1 MTRQTSEAVRLGAA
15 AGLRKGLDGFLW
27 MLRIL
32 LPVSLGTSM
41 LGWSGL
47 LEKLSGFLAPV
58 MGILHLP
65 GMAAL
70 PILIGG
76 AGGIYGGLA
85 AMASLPLTPAQA
97 TLVAIFLLMSHN
109 LVLEGIVQ
117 GKSGINGWVV
127 TAFRIG
133 TAALTTWVCG
143 LLIPSP
149 AAASAVAAAAPAAEA
164 VRIPFLHFLGGWAL
178 STLKLSAK
186 ILLIITALLVVL
198 EILKAL
204 GWLRRFVKALTP
216 VLRVLGLGEETG
228 YIWTAA
234 GVFGLTYCAPLVVE
248 EAKAGLLSRRELVKL
263 NLSISIN
270 HSFIEDPLLFMS
282 AGVGGVFWLFVP
294 RLLVAILAVRL
305 LSLGGLLTRCRPGAG
320 RKGSRSP
327 GRRGTPRP

>member
-1 MTRQTSEAVRLGAA
+1 MRQQTAEALRQGAV
-15 AGLRKGLDGFLW
+15 AGLRKGLSGFLW

-32 LPVSLGTSM
+32 VPVSLGTAV

-47 LEKLSGFLAPV
+47 LEKLGALLAPV
-58 MGILHLP
+58 MGLLHLP
-65 GMAAL
+65 GTAAL
-70 PILIGG
+70 PLVIGG
-76 AGGIYGGLA
+76 VGGIYGGLA
-85 AMASLPLTPAQA
+85 SMASLPLAPGEA
-97 TLVAIFLLMSHN
+97 TLVAIFLLMAHN

-127 TAFRIG
+127 TVFRIL

-143 LLIPSP
+143 LLIPAGAGAGDAP
-149 AAASAVAAAAPAAEA
+149 AAAVEAARAGFFSAPQAH
-164 VRIPFLHFLGGWAL
+164 FFQFLGGWAL
-178 STLKLSAK
+178 STVKLSAK
-186 ILLIITALLVVL
+186 ILLIITTLLVAL

-204 GWLRRFVKALTP
+204 GWLRHVVKALTP

-234 GVFGLTYCAPLVVE
+234 GIFGLTYCAPLVVE
-248 EAKAGLLSRRELVKL
+248 EAKAGLLSRCELVKL

-270 HSFIEDPLLFMS
+270 HSFIEDPLLFLS

-305 LSLGGLLTRCRPGAG
+305 LSIGELLGRG
-320 RKGSRSP
+320 RRERAP
-327 GRRGTPRP
+327 RGTPRP

>member
-1 MTRQTSEAVRLGAA
+1 VRRETVEALRRGSA
-15 AGLRKGLDGFLW
+15 AGLQKGLKGFLW

-32 LPVSLGTSM
+32 LPVSLGTSL

-47 LEKLSGFLAPV
+47 LERLSVFLSPV

-70 PILIGG
+70 PIVIGG

-85 AMASLPLTPAQA
+85 AMASLPLTQAQA

-117 GKSGINGWVV
+117 AKSGINGWVV
-127 TAFRIG
+127 TVFRIA

-143 LLIPSP
+143 FLIPSP
-149 AAASAVAAAAPAAEA
+149 AGQAAAAHAAAA
-164 VRIPFLHFLGGWAL
+164 VDVVRAPFLQFLGGWAL

-204 GWLRRFVKALTP
+204 GWLRRVVKALTP
-216 VLRVLGLGEETG
+216 VLRVLGLGDETG

-234 GVFGLTYCAPLVVE
+234 GIFGLTYCAPLVVE

-305 LSLGGLLTRCRPGAG
+305 LSLGGLLRR
-320 RKGSRSP
+320 RNQSP
-327 GRRGTPRP
+327 GRRGLPRP

>member
-1 MTRQTSEAVRLGAA
+1 MRRQTVEALRQGAV
-15 AGLRKGLDGFLW
+15 AGLRKGLSGFLW

-32 LPVSLGTSM
+32 VPVSFGTAL

-47 LEKLSGFLAPV
+47 LAKLGALLAPV
-58 MGILHLP
+58 MGLLHLP
-65 GMAAL
+65 GTAAL
-70 PILIGG
+70 PLVIGG
-76 AGGIYGGLA
+76 VGGIYGGLA
-85 AMASLPLTPAQA
+85 SMASLPLSPGEA
-97 TLVAIFLLMSHN
+97 TLVAIFLLMAHN

-127 TAFRIG
+127 TVFRIL

-143 LLIPSP
+143 LLIPAGAP
-149 AAASAVAAAAPAAEA
+149 AGQVAAAAAAAGEA
-164 VRIPFLHFLGGWAL
+164 REPFLQFLAGWAL
-178 STLKLSAK
+178 STLRLSAK
-186 ILLIITALLVVL
+186 ILLIITALLVAL
-198 EILKAL
+198 EIMKAL
-204 GWLRRFVKALTP
+204 GWLRHVVKALTP

-234 GVFGLTYCAPLVVE
+234 GIFGLTYCAPLVVE

-270 HSFIEDPLLFMS
+270 HSFIEDPLLFLS

-305 LSLGGLLTRCRPGAG
+305 LSIGELLGRG
-320 RKGSRSP
+320 RRERGP
-327 GRRGTPRP
+327 RGTPRP

>member
-1 MTRQTSEAVRLGAA
+1 MTAQTGEALRRGSV
-15 AGLRKGLDGFLW
+15 AGLQKGLSGFLW

-32 LPVSLGTSM
+32 VPVSLGTAL
-41 LGWSGL
+41 LGWCGL
-47 LEKLSGFLAPV
+47 LDKLGELLAPV
-58 MGILHLP
+58 MGVLHLP
-65 GMAAL
+65 GTAAL
-70 PILIGG
+70 PLVIGG

-85 AMASLPLTPAQA
+85 SMASLQLSTGEA
-97 TLVAIFLLMSHN
+97 TLVAVFLLMSHN

-127 TAFRIG
+127 TAFRIA

-143 LLIPSP
+143 FFLPTGAP
-149 AAASAVAAAAPAAEA
+149 AGQAAAAAEVAGAA
-164 VRIPFLHFLGGWAL
+164 RQPFLQFLAGWAL
-178 STLKLSAK
+178 STLRLSAK
-186 ILLIITALLVVL
+186 ILLIITALLVAL

-204 GWLRRFVKALTP
+204 GWLRHVVKALTP

-234 GVFGLTYCAPLVVE
+234 GVFGLTYCAPIIVE

-270 HSFIEDPLLFMS
+270 HSFIEDPLLFIS
-282 AGVGGVFWLFVP
+282 AGAGGVFWLFVP

-305 LSLGGLLTRCRPGAG
+305 LSLGDLLG
-320 RKGSRSP
+320 RRHRERAP
-327 GRRGTPRP
+327 RGTPRP

>member
-1 MTRQTSEAVRLGAA
+1 VRRETVEALRRGST
-15 AGLRKGLDGFLW
+15 AGLQKGLKGFLW

-32 LPVSLGTSM
+32 LPVSLGTAL

-47 LEKLSGFLAPV
+47 LERLSVLLAPV

-70 PILIGG
+70 PIVIGG

-85 AMASLPLTPAQA
+85 AMASLPLTQAQA

-117 GKSGINGWVV
+117 AKSGINGWVV
-127 TAFRIG
+127 TAFRIA

-143 LLIPSP
+143 FLIHSPAGQAAAGP
-149 AAASAVAAAAPAAEA
+149 AAAAAEA
-164 VRIPFLHFLGGWAL
+164 ARAPLLQFLGGWAL

-204 GWLRRFVKALTP
+204 GWLRHVVKALTP
-216 VLRVLGLGEETG
+216 VLRVLGLGDETG

-234 GVFGLTYCAPLVVE
+234 GIFGLTYCAPLVVE

-305 LSLGGLLTRCRPGAG
+305 LSLGGLLRR
-320 RKGSRSP
+320 RNRSP
-327 GRRGTPRP
+327 ARRGTPRP